1 MFSSNDLT
9 LEAAKKFDREDK
21 LKDFREK
28 FNFPKDE
35 NGKEL
40 LYFTGHSLGLMPKQT
55 QDYLDHELNAW
66 ANLGVEGHFKGK
78 FPWMP
83 YHEFLT
89 EKMATIVGG
98 KPSEVVVMN
107 SLTVNLH
114 LMLTS
119 FYRPTKDRFKILIEN
134 NTFPSDKYAVDS
146 QARFHGHDPSEAIV
160 QFDPQSHDMV
170 VSDEEIEKTILENK
184 DSLALI
190 MLGNVNYLSGQR
202 FNFEK
207 IVKLAH
213 DNNIMVGFNLAHG
226 AGNIELKLH
235 DWNVDFAVW
244 CSYKY
249 LNSGPGGIA
258 GCFVHEDHGHD
269 ANIPRFEGWWGHKKE
284 SRFKMPPTFEP
295 IGGAETWQLSN
306 PPIFQLASLRSSLDL
321 FSEAGISNLQEK
333 SRHLTSYFKFLI
345 NQKCKGRF
353 QVMTPEDCGAMI
365 CVNTGEHGKNLV
377 DDFMNK
383 GVIADFR
390 EPNILR
396 AAPVSMYN
404 SYEDVYRFVEIMEK
418 H

>member
-1 MFSSNDLT
+1 MFNSNDLT

-55 QDYLDHELNAW
+55 QGYLDHELNAW

-119 FYRPTKDRFKILIEN
+119 FYRPTKERFKILIEN

-146 QARFHGHDPSEAIV
+146 QARFHGYDPSEAIV

-190 MLGNVNYLSGQR
+190 MLGNVNYLSGQ
-202 FNFEK
+202 
-207 IVKLAH
+207 
-213 DNNIMVGFNLAHG
+213 NL
-226 AGNIELKLH
+226 
-235 DWNVDFAVW
+235 
-244 CSYKY
+244 
-249 LNSGPGGIA
+249 
-258 GCFVHEDHGHD
+258 
-269 ANIPRFEGWWGHKKE
+269 
-284 SRFKMPPTFEP
+284 
-295 IGGAETWQLSN
+295 
-306 PPIFQLASLRSSLDL
+306 
-321 FSEAGISNLQEK
+321 
-333 SRHLTSYFKFLI
+333 
-345 NQKCKGRF
+345 
-353 QVMTPEDCGAMI
+353 
-365 CVNTGEHGKNLV
+365 
-377 DDFMNK
+377 
-383 GVIADFR
+383 
-390 EPNILR
+390 ILR
-396 AAPVSMYN
+396 
-404 SYEDVYRFVEIMEK
+404 K
-418 H
+418 

>member
-1 MFSSNDLT
+1 MFTNDDLT
-9 LEAAKKFDREDK
+9 LEAAKKFDSEDK
-21 LKDFREK
+21 LKGFREK

-55 QDYLDHELNAW
+55 KDYLDHELNSW

-98 KPSEVVVMN
+98 RPSEVVVMN

-119 FYRPTKDRFKILIEN
+119 FYRPTKERFKILIEN

-146 QARFHGHDPSEAIV
+146 QARFHGHDPSEAII
-160 QFDPQSHDMV
+160 QFDPKSHDMV

-213 DNNIMVGFNLAHG
+213 DNGIMVGFNLAHG

-258 GCFVHEDHGHD
+258 GCFVHENHGYD
-269 ANIPRFEGWWGHKKE
+269 ANIPRYEGWWGHKKE

-321 FSEAGISNLQEK
+321 FAEAGIQNLQAK

-345 NQKCKGRF
+345 NEKCGGRF

-365 CVNTGEHGKNLV
+365 CVNTGDYGKQLV
-377 DDFMNK
+377 DDFGNK

-396 AAPVSMYN
+396 AAPVPMYN

>member
-9 LEAAKKFDREDK
+9 IEAARKFDQ
-21 LKDFREK
+21 KDSLRSFREK

-35 NGKEL
+35 EGKEL

-55 QDYLDHELNAW
+55 QDYLDYELNAW
-66 ANLGVEGHFKGK
+66 ANFGVEGHFKGK

-89 EKMATIVGG
+89 EKMATVVGG

-119 FYRPTKDRFKILIEN
+119 FYRPTKERFKILIEN

-146 QARFHGHDPSEAIV
+146 QARFHGYDPSKAII
-160 QFDPQSHDMV
+160 QFDPSSHDMV

-213 DNNIMVGFNLAHG
+213 DNGIMVGFNLAHG

-244 CSYKY
+244 CTYKY

-258 GCFVHEDHGHD
+258 GCFVHDNHGYD
-269 ANIPRFEGWWGHKKE
+269 SSIPRFEGWWGHKKD

-321 FSEAGISNLQEK
+321 FSDAGISNLQKK

-345 NQKCKGRF
+345 NEKCEGRF

-365 CVNTGEHGKNLV
+365 CINTGEHGKSLV
-377 DDFMNK
+377 DDFMSK

-396 AAPVSMYN
+396 AAPIPMYN